1 MNSALLSRFDLVFI
15 LLDKPDEETDSILS
29 EHVMALH
36 AGPSGQRNRVA
47 VSTRR
52 EAPSSVLSLDDDRT
66 LADDLKLPRC
76 VTFDPIPAQLFRK
89 YIGYSRKY
97 VHPRLSEEAAGILQK
112 FYLDL
117 RQHRHSSDSTPVTT
131 RQLESLIRL
140 TEARARLELREEA
153 TAKDARDVVELMKFS
168 MYDTF
173 TDEFGMVDFERS
185 QHGTGMSQRSQAKR
199 LIRELTRI
207 SDQTSN
213 TLFTTQQMR
222 EIARRIG
229 VSMDRFDDL
238 ISTLNNESY
247 LLKKG
252 GKTYQLQTA
261 G

>member
-1 MNSALLSRFDLVFI
+1 M
-15 LLDKPDEETDSILS
+15 
-29 EHVMALH
+29 
-36 AGPSGQRNRVA
+36 
-47 VSTRR
+47 
-52 EAPSSVLSLDDDRT
+52 
-66 LADDLKLPRC
+66 
-76 VTFDPIPAQLFRK
+76 
-89 YIGYSRKY
+89 
-97 VHPRLSEEAAGILQK
+97 
-112 FYLDL
+112 
-117 RQHRHSSDSTPVTT
+117 
-131 RQLESLIRL
+131 
-140 TEARARLELREEA
+140 
-153 TAKDARDVVELMKFS
+153 
-168 MYDTF
+168 
-173 TDEFGMVDFERS
+173 
-185 QHGTGMSQRSQAKR
+185 QAKR